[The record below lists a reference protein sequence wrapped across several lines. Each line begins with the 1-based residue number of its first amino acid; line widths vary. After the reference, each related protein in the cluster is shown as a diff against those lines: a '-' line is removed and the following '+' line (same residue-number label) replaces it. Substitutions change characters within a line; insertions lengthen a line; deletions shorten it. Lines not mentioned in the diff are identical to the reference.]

1 MVLEDMYSSSGAA
14 VNDYFKDYDIYIG
27 DNENY

>member
-1 MVLEDMYSSSGAA
+1 MVLEDIYSDSSPA